1 MHSQPS
7 RPTSDRSHRR
17 RPLVVLLATVGLL
30 VFAASASASSLLV
43 TVTPTT
49 VRINHV
55 YTLKVRG
62 SSDGPAVPNGPRQRV
77 RVYSQRTWTRCAST
91 SAQEIARSYSSL
103 RLGTFVNPGPFQFTQ
118 HVNANRLGNR
128 RICAYLDY
136 GPNTS
141 PQLTASAR
149 YVVKLPLCTR
159 FRRTNCSRT

>member
-1 MHSQPS
+1 MHSQPYCS
-7 RPTSDRSHRR
+7 PSGRSHRN
-17 RPLVVLLATVGLL
+17 RPLVGLLAIVGLL
-30 VFAASASASSLLV
+30 VFAVPASASSLLV

-49 VRINHV
+49 VRINHQ
-55 YTLKVRG
+55 YTLKVKG
-62 SSDGPAVPNGPRQRV
+62 SSDGPADPNGPSQRV

-91 SAQEIARSYSSL
+91 SAQEVARSYASL
-103 RLGTFVNPGPFQFTQ
+103 RIGTFVNPGSFQFTQ
-118 HVNANRLGNR
+118 HVTANRLGQR

-141 PQLTASAR
+141 PQLTANAR

>member
-1 MHSQPS
+1 MHSISFRSPS
-7 RPTSDRSHRR
+7 GRSHRSR
-17 RPLVVLLATVGLL
+17 LLVGLLATTGLL
-30 VFAASASASSLLV
+30 VSTASASASSLLV

-49 VRINHV
+49 VRINHQ
-55 YTLKVRG
+55 YTLKVKG
-62 SSDGPAVPNGPRQRV
+62 SSDGPRQRV

-91 SAQEIARSYSSL
+91 SAQEVARSYSSL

-159 FRRTNCSRT
+159 FRRTHCSRT